1 MPRRTATSHRW
12 PPSKARIRA
21 LIEEA
26 IVDVYG
32 EEEQRTGFLTMIDEH
47 LAVPFET
54 EILGIRVTI
63 KRIGLTNDEQIV
75 AICSR
80 GRLRQRISILDLA
93 LPTPVPAGAEWI
105 EAYRA
110 WIRGR

>member
-12 PPSKARIRA
+12 PPSEARIRA

-26 IVDVYG
+26 IVDASG
-32 EEEQRTGFLTMIDEH
+32 EEEH
-47 LAVPFET
+47 
-54 EILGIRVTI
+54 
-63 KRIGLTNDEQIV
+63 
-75 AICSR
+75 
-80 GRLRQRISILDLA
+80 
-93 LPTPVPAGAEWI
+93 AEWI